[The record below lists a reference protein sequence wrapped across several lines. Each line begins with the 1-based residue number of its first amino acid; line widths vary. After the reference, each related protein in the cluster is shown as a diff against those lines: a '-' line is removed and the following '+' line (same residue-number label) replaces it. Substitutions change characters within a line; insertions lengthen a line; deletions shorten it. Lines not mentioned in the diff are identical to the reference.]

1 MKAWFRVGA
10 LAAIDQ
16 AWLSFISFAIAI
28 AFIRGADKSEYGIYL
43 LLLTPLFLVQGVQ
56 NALFLS
62 PFATLFSARKMEEQ
76 ERIMQTMVW
85 GQAAFSAVLFVVALL
100 GVYIYQWMTRQPI
113 NPALGAAFAFAVVG
127 TIAREAARSIQY
139 VQGMAGLAL
148 RGDLIYGGIMLLGV
162 AWLYS
167 LTIVQAVWVLFFTG
181 VAGIAPLAV
190 RLIHRSKPLPKSGL
204 DPVAWLEFWQ
214 CGRWALKGATLTWVN
229 LNAYPYVVAVALGV
243 SAVADINAAR
253 LFLMPAV
260 LFITA
265 WSNLV
270 RPRFSRWFAAKEN
283 HLMRKVSG
291 YSIGT
296 GILGLIVFSMCI
308 ALAYPY
314 LEQFLGPNYRN
325 LLPLVLAWSVYF
337 LFSFTRT
344 VFMATLM
351 VNEAGYQKL
360 TSISWLSL
368 ALVIPGML
376 IAVQYNTLMV
386 VGVLILIELVQMLLT
401 FRHAYAFWKAS

>member
-62 PFATLFSARKMEEQ
+62 PFTTLFPSRKLGEQ

-85 GQAAFSAVLFVVALL
+85 GQAAFSAILFGVTFFGLL
-100 GVYIYQWMTRQPI
+100 IYQWMVRQTI
-113 NPALGAAFAFAVVG
+113 NPVLGAAFAFAVVG
-127 TIAREAARSIQY
+127 TIAREAARSAQY
-139 VQGMAGLAL
+139 VQGMAGIAL
-148 RGDLIYGGIMLLGV
+148 FGDLIYGGILLSGV
-162 AWLYS
+162 TWLYS
-167 LTIVQAVWVLFFTG
+167 QSAVHAVWVLFFTG

-190 RLIHRSKPLPKSGL
+190 RLVNHGKPLPKPGL

-260 LFITA
+260 LCITA

-270 RPRFSRWFAAKEN
+270 RPRFSRWFSAKEK
-283 HLMRKVSG
+283 HRMRKTSKF
-291 YSIGT
+291 SIGA
-296 GILGLIVFSMCI
+296 GILGLTVFSI
-308 ALAYPY
+308 AIVLTYPY
-314 LEQFLGPNYRN
+314 LEQFLGPSYRN
-325 LLPLVLAWSVYF
+325 LLPLVSAWSVYF